1 MMARFLQFQ
10 NVNGKTV
17 WINPDC
23 VVGVTQ
29 SHIDEHTVAIVGAD
43 GENPWFVPGTVA
55 EVMAKLQGDPEP
67 EPEPEQEQEPAKD
80 GDDMAGWWF
89 ENVTGRAIYVI
100 GQDSN
105 GSLVYQMEGRLL
117 LRSRSGVIRR
127 HYFRDP
133 NRKGWEE

>member
-1 MMARFLQFQ
+1 MARFVKFQ
-10 NVNGKTV
+10 RRISKPV

-23 VVGVTQ
+23 VVGVTEQ
-29 SHIDEHTVAIVGAD
+29 GEGEVGIHGAD
-43 GENPWFVPGTVA
+43 GENPWIVPGTVA
-55 EVMAKLQGDPEP
+55 KVLAKLQGDPQ
-67 EPEPEQEQEPAKD
+67 PEQEQEPAKD

-105 GSLVYQMEGRLL
+105 GSWVYQMEGSLL

>member
-1 MMARFLQFQ
+1 MARFLQFQ
-10 NVNGKTV
+10 NVIGKTV

-55 EVMAKLQGDPEP
+55 EVMAKLQGDPQP
-67 EPEPEQEQEPAKD
+67 EPAKA
-80 GDDMAGWWF
+80 GDDIAGWWF
-89 ENVTGRAIYVI
+89 ENVTGAAIYVI
-100 GQDSN
+100 GQHSD
-105 GSLVYQMEGRLL
+105 GSWVYEMEESLIMRAHPD
-117 LRSRSGVIRR
+117 VIKQ
-127 HYFRDP
+127 HYFRDS

>member
-1 MMARFLQFQ
+1 MARFVKFQ
-10 NVNGKTV
+10 RPIAGAI

-23 VVGVTQ
+23 IVGVTD
-29 SHIDEHTVAIVGAD
+29 HDGGAVGIFGAD
-43 GENPWFVPGTVA
+43 GENPWIVLGTVA
-55 EVMAKLQGDPEP
+55 EVLAKLQGDPQP
-67 EPEPEQEQEPAKD
+67 ESANA

-105 GSLVYQMEGRLL
+105 GSLVYQMDGSLL